1 MLERV
6 PLLLTSYIRPAAYFV
21 MAFVVASLIDIL
33 YVQQQGA
40 SLLFD
45 TLCR

>member
-1 MLERV
+1 MLEKMR
-6 PLLLTSYIRPAAYFV
+6 LLLTSYIRPTAYFA